1 MFKFLLALLALLAS
15 MSVVMGASAA
25 PGMSAPSGKVILTVD
40 GEIATSNSTAGKAL
54 FDLPMLD
61 ALPRREVRTRTPWT
75 EGVTTFEGPLGTAL
89 LEAVGA
95 RGSRLEITAIND
107 YSVEVPVT
115 DLERHKVIFALRQ
128 NGELLRVRDKGPL
141 FLVYP
146 FDEDPA
152 LNSEVIQSRSI
163 WQIRSIRVLP

>member
-1 MFKFLLALLALLAS
+1 MMKFVFALLAAMS
-15 MSVVMGASAA
+15 MQVASAA
-25 PGMSAPSGKVILTVD
+25 DLAMPSGKVILTIE
-40 GEIATSNSTAGKAL
+40 GEIATSNAEGKAQ
-54 FDLPMLD
+54 FDQAMLE
-61 ALPRREVRTRTPWT
+61 ALPGREIRTRTPWT
-75 EGVTTFEGPLGTAL
+75 EGTTTFEGPLGMAL

-95 RGSRLEITAIND
+95 RGSRLAITAIND
-107 YSVEVPVT
+107 YSVEVPVS

-128 NGELLRVRDKGPL
+128 NGELLKVRDKGPL

>member
-1 MFKFLLALLALLAS
+1 MLKFLFAFVAAICLIAPVSAQQALP
-15 MSVVMGASAA
+15 A
-25 PGMSAPSGKVILTVD
+25 PAGKVILTME
-40 GEIATSNSTAGKAL
+40 GEIGRTNADGKAL
-54 FDLPMLD
+54 FDLDMLH
-61 ALPRREVRTRTPWT
+61 ALPGREIRTRTPWT
-75 EGVTTFEGPLGTAL
+75 EGVTAFEGPLGTAL

-95 RGSRLEITAIND
+95 RGTRLVITAIND
-107 YSVEVPVT
+107 YSVEVPVD
-115 DLERHKVIFALRQ
+115 DLQRHKVILALRQ

-163 WQIRSIRVLP
+163 WQIRAIRVLP

>member
-1 MFKFLLALLALLAS
+1 MMKFLCALFAG
-15 MSVVMGASAA
+15 MSLVVAASAA
-25 PGMSAPSGKVILTVD
+25 PGLPAPSGKVILVVEGD
-40 GEIATSNSTAGKAL
+40 IAVTNAAGKAV
-54 FDLPMLD
+54 FDLAMLD
-61 ALPRREVRTRTPWT
+61 VLPKREVRTRTPWT
-75 EGVTTFEGPLGTAL
+75 EGVTAFEGPLGTAL

-95 RGSRLEITAIND
+95 RGSRLVITAIND
-107 YSVEVPVT
+107 YSVEVPVS
-115 DLERHKVIFALRQ
+115 DLDRYKLIFALRQ

-163 WQIRSIRVLP
+163 WQIRSVRVLP

>member
-1 MFKFLLALLALLAS
+1 MMKFLIALLVS
-15 MSVVMGASAA
+15 MSMIVAASAA
-25 PGMSAPSGKVILTVD
+25 PGLPAPSGKVILAVE
-40 GEIATSNSTAGKAL
+40 GEIAVTNADGKAV
-54 FDLPMLD
+54 FDLAMLD
-61 ALPRREVRTRTPWT
+61 ALPKREVRTRTPWT
-75 EGVTTFEGPLGTAL
+75 EGVTAFEGPLGTAL

-95 RGSRLEITAIND
+95 RGSRLVITAIND
-107 YSVEVPVT
+107 YSVEVPVS
-115 DLERHKVIFALRQ
+115 DLGRYKVILALRQ